1 MKLLYILI
9 GFLVA
14 TTPVLAANSTLSCVN
29 GNTTLREIISVSQVN
44 ASNVS
49 QALNTTAYS
58 IDTLCTYN
66 CDPVNKSC
74 NPPQYQASLIA
85 LGIISFII
93 LALYKIYKWL

>member
-1 MKLLYILI
+1 MLYIFI

-66 CDPVNKSC
+66 CDPINKSC
-74 NPPQYQASLIA
+74 NPPQYQSSLIV
-85 LGIISFII
+85 LCIVIII
-93 LALYKIYKWL
+93 LVALYKVYKWI